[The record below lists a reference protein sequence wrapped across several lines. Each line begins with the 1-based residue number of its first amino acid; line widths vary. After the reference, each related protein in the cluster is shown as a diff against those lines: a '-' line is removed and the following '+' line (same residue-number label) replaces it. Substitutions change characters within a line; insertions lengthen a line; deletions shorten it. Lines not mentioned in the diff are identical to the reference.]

1 MIDGMHVLSH
11 HIISIYVSIL
21 MLQVLFRYAIAIFK
35 YLEESVLRQS
45 DYMSIFHTLRNG
57 LEELKDIRKL
67 TQVGTGNT
75 SCSMMP
81 RLVCTF
87 SIISSHSQSKQRGG
101 GEGCSSILAIST

>member
-1 MIDGMHVLSH
+1 MVCMFYL
-11 HIISIYVSIL
+11 IISFQYMSIL

-67 TQVGTGNT
+67 TQVGTGNK
-75 SCSMMP
+75 SCSMLMP
-81 RLVCTF
+81 PHLVCTF
-87 SIISSHSQSKQRGG
+87 RHNFISQSK
-101 GEGCSSILAIST
+101 

>member
-1 MIDGMHVLSH
+1 
-11 HIISIYVSIL
+11 

-67 TQVGTGNT
+67 TQVGRKQKLQYGAA
-75 SCSMMP
+75 S
-81 RLVCTF
+81 RLHF
-87 SIISSHSQSKQRGG
+87 SHNFISQ
-101 GEGCSSILAIST
+101 